1 MARLSEQFA
10 GPLERTRC
18 ADGGV
23 LNTHVAIFATVVA
36 IMVGRGAGLRE

>member
-1 MARLSEQFA
+1 MAQLFEQLANLS
-10 GPLERTRC
+10 ERTRC